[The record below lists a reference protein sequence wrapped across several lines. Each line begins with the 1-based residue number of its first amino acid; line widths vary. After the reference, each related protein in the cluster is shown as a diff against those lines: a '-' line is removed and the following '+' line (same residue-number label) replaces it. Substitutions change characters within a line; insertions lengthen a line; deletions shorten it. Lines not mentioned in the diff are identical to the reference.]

1 MYPITS
7 IKCNMYKETVNIMIS
22 LTLYQVKHLSSR
34 VHSDGCMRRLFS
46 EGIFGIVS
54 SAHSLSHQ
62 LSSSSESE
70 EKNCQIVCHIC
81 FFIAHRKGHWT
92 DIH

>member
-62 LSSSSESE
+62 LSRSSESE
-70 EKNCQIVCHIC
+70 EKIVKL
-81 FFIAHRKGHWT
+81 FVTFVFYLAHRKGHWP

>member
-7 IKCNMYKETVNIMIS
+7 IKCNMYKETVNNIMIS

-34 VHSDGCMRRLFS
+34 VDSDGCMRRLFS

-70 EKNCQIVCHIC
+70 EKNCQIVCHIS
-81 FFIAHRKGHWT
+81 FYSS
-92 DIH
+92 

>member
-34 VHSDGCMRRLFS
+34 VDSDGCMRRLFS

-81 FFIAHRKGHWT
+81 FLFST
-92 DIH
+92 

>member
-22 LTLYQVKHLSSR
+22 LTLYEVKHLSSR
-34 VHSDGCMRRLFS
+34 VDSDGCMRRLFS

-70 EKNCQIVCHIC
+70 EKNCQIVCHIS
-81 FFIAHRKGHWT
+81 FYST
-92 DIH
+92 

>member
-22 LTLYQVKHLSSR
+22 LTLYEVKHLSSR
-34 VHSDGCMRRLFS
+34 VDSDDGCMRRLFS

-81 FFIAHRKGHWT
+81 FL
-92 DIH
+92 

>member
-22 LTLYQVKHLSSR
+22 LTLYEVKHLSSR
-34 VHSDGCMRRLFS
+34 VDSDGCMRRLFS

-62 LSSSSESE
+62 LSKSSESE
-70 EKNCQIVCHIC
+70 EKNFTFV
-81 FFIAHRKGHWT
+81 FYLAHRKGHWT